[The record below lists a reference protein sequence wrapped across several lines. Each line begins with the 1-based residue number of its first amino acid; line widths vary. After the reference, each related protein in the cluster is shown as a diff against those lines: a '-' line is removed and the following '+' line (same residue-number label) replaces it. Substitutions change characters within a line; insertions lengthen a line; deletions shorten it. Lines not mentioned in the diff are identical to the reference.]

1 MKLEE
6 RTVASFVTE
15 NYKTADV
22 FKKHNID
29 FCCGGGV
36 SLDTIC
42 KAKQVD
48 LTHLVNELEEVMKLD
63 LVDNSIDYDSWE
75 LDKLVK
81 HILDKH
87 HVYIR
92 ESSPTLNPY
101 LLKLRKVHG
110 DRHPELIKIQELFFK
125 LSSDLDDHLMKEE
138 NILFPYILK
147 LYKAS
152 LEKDTSEEQ
161 FFGTI
166 KNPITCMRGE
176 HDTVGYEMKEIRA
189 LSNNYT
195 IPDDGC
201 NTYRVAFK
209 KLEEYEA
216 DLFTHIHLEN
226 NILFPKAIK
235 LELQVVGR

>member
-15 NYKTADV
+15 NYKTADI
-22 FKKHNID
+22 FKKYHID

-36 SLDTIC
+36 SLNNIC
-42 KAKQVD
+42 ETKQLD
-48 LTHLVNELEEVMKLD
+48 LNKIVNELENIMKID
-63 LVDNSIDYDSWE
+63 QVDTVDYDSWE
-75 LDKLVK
+75 LDKLAN

-87 HVYIR
+87 HTYIR
-92 ESSPTLNPY
+92 EASPTLNPY

-110 DRHPELIKIQELFFK
+110 ENHPELIKIQELFFK
-125 LSSDLDDHLMKEE
+125 LSSDLDNHLLKEE

-152 LEKDTSEEQ
+152 LEKDSNKGE

-166 KNPITCMRGE
+166 KNPITCMKSE
-176 HDTVGYEMKEIRA
+176 HDTAGDEIKEIRF
-189 LSNNYT
+189 LTNNYT
-195 IPDDGC
+195 VPADGC

-209 KLEEYEA
+209 KLEEFEA

-226 NILFPKAIK
+226 NILFPKAIELESK
-235 LELQVVGR
+235 LTK

>member
-6 RTVASFVTE
+6 RTIASFVTE

-22 FKKHNID
+22 FKKYNID

-36 SLDTIC
+36 SLNSLC
-42 KAKQVD
+42 NSKQID
-48 LTHLVNELEEVMKLD
+48 LNNLISELENVMKPNED
-63 LVDNSIDYDSWE
+63 ENVNYDSWE

-92 ESSPTLNPY
+92 EASPTLNPY
-101 LLKLRKVHG
+101 LLKLRQVHG
-110 DRHPELIKIQELFFK
+110 ERHPELIRVQELFLK

-152 LEKDTSEEQ
+152 LEKDTSEEE

-176 HDTVGYEMKEIRA
+176 HDTAGDEIKELRA
-189 LSNNYT
+189 LTNNYT
-195 IPDDGC
+195 VPDDGC

-209 KLEEYEA
+209 KLEEFET

-235 LELQVVGR
+235 LEIEVVV